1 MTTVEGGSL
10 PWRHRISLRVRIA
23 LVAAV
28 VVAVVVTLGGVMIL
42 LALRGELLGVADD
55 AVSARADEIAAL
67 VTEGTLPARLPAQRD
82 PVTFAEVVADGRVV
96 AATPGLGDRNRFHL
110 PERAA
115 GQADV
120 SGVTR
125 LPLAATGP
133 YRVAARGVDS
143 PDGPMT
149 VFVAVSVRDVE
160 HTVNVAAE
168 IGAIGVV
175 LLVLALAAVMW
186 LALGRTL
193 APVEAI
199 RVQADAIAGHTL
211 DQRVPEPVQHDEIGR
226 LARTVNRMLGR
237 LERSAD
243 RQRRF
248 VADAAHELR
257 SPIASLRVLLESA
270 RDRGGVQGHE
280 DDMLH
285 ETVRMEGLVDQL
297 LLLARADAD
306 VPWLQASTVDL
317 DDVVDEAVAGLGP
330 AGRIGVDVSA
340 VEPVQVSGDPGLLER
355 LVANLVQNAL
365 AHAQETVRVSV
376 SRGEGGQ
383 AVLAVDDDGPG
394 VPEDRRDD
402 IFGRFVRLDPSR
414 ERGRGGV
421 GLGLA
426 IVAEIVH
433 AHGGTVEVGDA
444 PGGGARFVVELPGS
458 QPELVGTAEHPGR

>member
-1 MTTVEGGSL
+1 
-10 PWRHRISLRVRIA
+10 
-23 LVAAV
+23 
-28 VVAVVVTLGGVMIL
+28 
-42 LALRGELLGVADD
+42 
-55 AVSARADEIAAL
+55 
-67 VTEGTLPARLPAQRD
+67 
-82 PVTFAEVVADGRVV
+82 
-96 AATPGLGDRNRFHL
+96 
-110 PERAA
+110 
-115 GQADV
+115 
-120 SGVTR
+120 
-125 LPLAATGP
+125 
-133 YRVAARGVDS
+133 
-143 PDGPMT
+143 
-149 VFVAVSVRDVE
+149 
-160 HTVNVAAE
+160 
-168 IGAIGVV
+168 
-175 LLVLALAAVMW
+175 MW

-199 RVQADAIAGHTL
+199 RARADDIAGHTL

-237 LERSAD
+237 LERSAE

-270 RDRGGVQGHE
+270 RDKGGGQGHE
-280 DDMLH
+280 GDMLA

-306 VPWLQASTVDL
+306 VPWLRVSTVDL

-330 AGRIGVDVSA
+330 AGRIEVDISA
-340 VEPVQVSGDPGLLER
+340 VEPVQVSGDPALLER
-355 LVANLVQNAL
+355 LVVNLVQNAL

-383 AVLAVDDDGPG
+383 AVLTVDDDGPG

-402 IFGRFVRLDPSR
+402 IFDRFVRLDPSR

-433 AHGGTVEVGDA
+433 AHGGTVEVSDA
-444 PGGGARFVVELPGS
+444 PGGGARFVVELPGANRS
-458 QPELVGTAEHPGR
+458 WWARQNTPGGRDRGVLRCSGLVVLQAVSLRGRESDGGVVSLCRDGHRAAIASDRAAGPSPTPLIAETSNR

>member
-1 MTTVEGGSL
+1 MEGGPLS
-10 PWRHRISLRVRIA
+10 WRHRISLRVRIA

-28 VVAVVVTLGGVMIL
+28 VVAVVVTLGGVLIL
-42 LALRGELLGVADD
+42 LALRAELLQVADD
-55 AVSARADEIAAL
+55 AVSARADEVAGL
-67 VTEGTLPARLPAQRD
+67 VTEGRLPARLPAQRD
-82 PVTFAEVVADGRVV
+82 PVTFAEVVADGRLV
-96 AATPGLGDRNRFHL
+96 AATPGLDEANRFHL
-110 PERAA
+110 GERAA

-120 SGVTR
+120 SGVAR
-125 LPLAATGP
+125 LPLAGGGGP

-143 PDGPMT
+143 PNGPVT
-149 VFVAVSVRDVE
+149 IFVAVSVRDVQ

-168 IGAIGVV
+168 IGAIGVA

-199 RVQADAIAGHTL
+199 RAQADAIAGHTL

-237 LERSAD
+237 LERSAE

-270 RDRGGVQGHE
+270 RDRGGDQGHE
-280 DDMLH
+280 GDMLA

-306 VPWLQASTVDL
+306 VPWLQVSTVDL

-330 AGRIGVDVSA
+330 AGRIGVDISA

-355 LVANLVQNAL
+355 LVVNLVQNAL

-383 AVLAVDDDGPG
+383 AVLTVDDDGPG

-402 IFGRFVRLDPSR
+402 IFDRFVRLDPSR
-414 ERGRGGV
+414 ERGLGGV

-433 AHGGTVEVGDA
+433 AHGGTVEVSDA